1 MKTEERNDLVAEFTA
16 WLNTLAYRTKMNFI
30 RREIRHNNN
39 ISFDEIVVKNYVCY
53 QSNEKF
59 SFENNLL
66 EKAFN
71 LLSDSH
77 RRVLEMLY
85 FERKTPAQIAL
96 EMNCTKQNVYNQK
109 SRAIKFM
116 RGYMGKLD
124 E

>member
-1 MKTEERNDLVAEFTA
+1 MKKALKSIIVENCEAEFI
-16 WLNTLAYRTKMNFI
+16 NSGI
-30 RREIRHNNN
+30 GQ
-39 ISFDEIVVKNYVCY
+39 CY

-85 FERKTPAQIAL
+85 FEGKTPAQIAL